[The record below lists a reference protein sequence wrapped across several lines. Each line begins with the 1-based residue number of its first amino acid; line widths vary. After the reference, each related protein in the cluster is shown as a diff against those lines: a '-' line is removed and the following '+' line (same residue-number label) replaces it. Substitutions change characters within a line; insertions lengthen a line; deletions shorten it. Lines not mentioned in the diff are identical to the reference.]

1 MEWNQ
6 QLKFGPNQFQS
17 CQKIL
22 YTTFLFATSLAN
34 ASNKHKWGK
43 TTSSLCL
50 HCNKNQTLGHVVA
63 GSETSLREKSYNY
76 RHNSILLNLGRILE
90 SIKSIDIYIDIP
102 GYKCPTMITG
112 ENQRPDLIVISNNKL
127 YLLELTAGFE
137 TNIYLNSKRKEE
149 NYRALMNSLAHLY
162 NCAQFINLFMGA
174 LGVYGETSTSLVRFL
189 SDLGMNKKEIDFAL
203 CKICSVCIRCTYYI
217 FCCRNKEWS
226 NPELLHF

>member
-1 MEWNQ
+1 M
-6 QLKFGPNQFQS
+6 
-17 CQKIL
+17 
-22 YTTFLFATSLAN
+22 
-34 ASNKHKWGK
+34 
-43 TTSSLCL
+43 
-50 HCNKNQTLGHVVA
+50 LG
-63 GSETSLREKSYNY
+63 EKRYNY
-76 RHNSILLNLGRILE
+76 SHDFIPLNLGRILE

-112 ENQRPDLIVISNNKL
+112 ENQRPDLIVISSNKL
-127 YLLELTAGFE
+127 YLLELTAGYE

-189 SDLGMNKKEIDFAL
+189 SDLGMNKKEIDFVL

-217 FCCRNKEWS
+217 F
-226 NPELLHF
+226 

>member
-1 MEWNQ
+1 MESAAEIWSKSISKLPRNIYN
-6 QLKFGPNQFQS
+6 FSIRYINN
-17 CQKIL
+17 
-22 YTTFLFATSLAN
+22 SLAN
-34 ASNKHKWGK
+34 ASNMHKLGK

-63 GSETSLREKSYNY
+63 GCETSLREKSYNY

-127 YLLELTAGFE
+127 YLLELTAGYE

-162 NCAQFINLFMGA
+162 NCAQFINLSMGA

-203 CKICSVCIRCTYYI
+203 CKIYIVYIPCTYYI